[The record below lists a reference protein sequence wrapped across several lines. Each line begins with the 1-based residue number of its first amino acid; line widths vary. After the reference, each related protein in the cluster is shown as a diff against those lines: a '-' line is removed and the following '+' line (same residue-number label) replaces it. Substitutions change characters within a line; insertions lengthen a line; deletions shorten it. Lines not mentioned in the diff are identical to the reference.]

1 MKLKVI
7 TAIVIIILSA
17 GVPRIAPA
25 GETVKLAIGEWPPY
39 TSQYDPDSKI
49 LERIVTEAFR
59 LEGIE
64 VKYDYFPW
72 KRSYIYARDG
82 DYDGTFP
89 WQKDREREDTF
100 YINSIPLVS
109 DVSVFFHLR
118 SRSFDW
124 RNIEDLK
131 KYRVGVTIGYTQEKF
146 YRDKGIKV
154 EAVPKEE
161 LNFYKLLAGR
171 IDVYQ
176 ASRLVGYS
184 MINKL
189 FEPEKAKLFTHHPKI
204 VHRNELYIL
213 FSKAS
218 PGGKKFKERFD
229 SGLKKLKASG
239 AYDRIISGK

>member
-1 MKLKVI
+1 MKFKVI
-7 TAIVIIILSA
+7 TVIITLLLAALI
-17 GVPRIAPA
+17 PQIAPA
-25 GETVKLAIGEWPPY
+25 GEIVKLAIGEWPPY

-49 LERIVTEAFR
+49 LEKVVAEAFR

-72 KRSYIYARDG
+72 KRSFIYARDG

-89 WQKDREREDTF
+89 WQKNRERGNAF

-109 DVSVFFHLR
+109 DVSVFFHLKS
-118 SRSFDW
+118 SRFDW
-124 RNIEDLK
+124 RKFDDLK
-131 KYRVGVTIGYTQEKF
+131 KYKVGVTIGYSQEKF

-184 MINKL
+184 IINKL
-189 FEPEKAKLFTHHPKI
+189 FDPEKRKLFTHHPKI
-204 VHRNELYIL
+204 VDRNELYIL